1 MQIHSNV
8 SVFKEVPEKI
18 RMWEEN
24 QKQMLEKKDLDEQEA
39 IEKLRQDG
47 KQELD
52 TWYKNHES
60 SLEKTRA
67 MRANDSEVTDTNGNA
82 ETEDWKSINNLIEFN
97 QAKVGKQG
105 ARDTTR
111 MRNIFLQLKQTP
123 LTRDNK

>member
-67 MRANDSEVTDTNGNA
+67 MRASDSEATDTNGNT
-82 ETEDWKSINNLIEFN
+82 ESEDWKSIANLIEFS
-97 QAKVGKQG
+97 QAKAGKVSG
-105 ARDTTR
+105 RDTTR
-111 MRNIFLQLKQTP
+111 MRNIFLQLKQNP
-123 LTRDNK
+123 LTRDN